1 VGMETIA
8 KRFSF
13 LKEEKTYYLDDVLA
27 ECEKPEN
34 KQKLFSNI
42 KEHKELIKNN
52 YDIMQLSSPMLS
64 IQAKQGI
71 DNTFEE
77 YQPHYNQTEVR
88 KLMLQ
93 DGVLTVTTTDLE
105 QRFNHIITSFSQ

>member
-1 VGMETIA
+1 METVA

-13 LKEEKTYYLDDVLA
+13 LKEEKTYYLSDVIT

-34 KQKLFSNI
+34 KQKVFHNI
-42 KEHKELIKNN
+42 LENEELIENN

-71 DNTFEE
+71 DDTFEH
-77 YQPHYNQTEVR
+77 YKPQYNQTEMR
-88 KLMLQ
+88 KRMLQ

-105 QRFNHIITSFSQ
+105 QRFNHIISSFSQ